1 MANVSSWFIREIT
14 GIFSNEGTS
23 KNWPIMFNSNILR
36 GKRIKMFERAY
47 LSVTSMHQLSKVSFH
62 AWAKFHFLQRNL
74 LKTCFCV
81 ELKFKKG

>member
-47 LSVTSMHQLSKVSFH
+47 LSVTSMHQLSKV
-62 AWAKFHFLQRNL
+62 WAKFHFMPEQSFIFYKEIYWKHVFVLN
-74 LKTCFCV
+74 
-81 ELKFKKG
+81 